1 MQTLFLMYLISGI
14 LLALLSLP
22 LLAGKIKPNPFYGF
36 RVKATLENTEVWYA
50 VNKFFAQRQLG
61 VALVEIIATLGF
73 YSWPNISVDGYALSV
88 LAAFVLAFSIAFLQ
102 SWRYLNSLQ

>member
-1 MQTLFLMYLISGI
+1 MQALFLMYLISGI

-22 LLAGKIKPNPFYGF
+22 LLAGRIKPNAFYGF
-36 RVKATLENTEVWYA
+36 RVKTTLENIETWYA

-73 YSWPNISVDGYALSV
+73 YFWPNISVDGYALSV
-88 LAAFVLAFSIAFLQ
+88 LAAFVIAFSIAFRQ
-102 SWRYLNSLQ
+102 SWRYLNSLN